1 MIRRALATCVCL
13 AIAGCGQ
20 NMTDQP
26 KYQQYEPA
34 PLLRGG
40 QVLQPPVVGTVARG
54 DLAFQQAKTE
64 RPKLDAALLARGREP
79 FDIFCA
85 PCHARTGDGN
95 GMVVQRGMPRPP
107 SYHIDRLR
115 SADDQHFFDVISNGY
130 GAMYSYAAR
139 VKPQDRWAIVA
150 YIRALQLA
158 RNASLAD
165 VPEDV
170 RARLVAG
177 APP

>member
-1 MIRRALATCVCL
+1 MNRIAFASAACL
-13 AIAGCGQ
+13 AVAGCGQ

-34 PLLRGG
+34 PLLRNG
-40 QVLQPPVVGTVARG
+40 QVLQAPVAGTVARG
-54 DLAFQQAKTE
+54 DLAYARGATE
-64 RPKLDAALLARGREP
+64 RPKLDASLLARGREQ
-79 FDIFCA
+79 FGIFCA

-107 SYHIDRLR
+107 SYHSDRLR
-115 SADDQHFFDVISNGY
+115 TAADQHFFDVITNGY
-130 GAMYSYAAR
+130 GAMYSYAER

-150 YIRALQLA
+150 YIRALQLS
-158 RNASLAD
+158 RNATLAD
-165 VPEDV
+165 VPDDA
-170 RARLVAG
+170 RAQLMAG